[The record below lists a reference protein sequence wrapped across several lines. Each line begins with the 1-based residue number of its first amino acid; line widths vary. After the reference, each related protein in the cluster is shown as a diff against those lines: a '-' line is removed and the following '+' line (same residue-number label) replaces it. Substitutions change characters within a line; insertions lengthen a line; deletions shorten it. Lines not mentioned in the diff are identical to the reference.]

1 MRISEMGSW
10 LILLVVV
17 IALTVY
23 TIVFMFFR
31 PSENVD
37 VIQNILIAILIIE
50 LYFTRRELTL
60 YSMGK

>member
-1 MRISEMGSW
+1 MKVTEMGSW
-10 LILLVVV
+10 LLLLVII

-31 PSENVD
+31 PTENVD

-50 LYFTRRELTL
+50 LYFTRRELAL
-60 YSMGK
+60 YSMSR